1 MSALELYHFEP
12 KVLRTPKTE
21 DSEVDNSLEKIHFAD
36 LVKDAK
42 SVAGFPL
49 LAKIQVGQNDAT

>member
-1 MSALELYHFEP
+1 MA
-12 KVLRTPKTE
+12 
-21 DSEVDNSLEKIHFAD
+21 FAD

-49 LAKIQVGQNDAT
+49 LVYFESDRLTSDKHSLAVKTVSIW